1 MEELL
6 QKALDFS
13 TFRKNIEIQ
22 KKVIKDK
29 LQANLTVGYDGGIF
43 YIDRSLITFVEFLI
57 QKSRIEN
64 VPILDINNNPV
75 NIKNVI
81 DFQNKILD
89 VYFESTNE
97 YLIEFEKIKTKRSFN
112 DLLDL

>member
-1 MEELL
+1 MEDTL
-6 QKALDFS
+6 QAALNFS

-29 LQANLTVGYDGGIF
+29 LRSNLTIGYDGGIF
-43 YIDRSLITFVEFLI
+43 YVDRTLIVFVDFLI
-57 QKSRIEN
+57 KNSRIEN
-64 VPILDINNNPV
+64 VPILDINNSPIK
-75 NIKNVI
+75 IKNVN

-97 YLIEFEKIKTKRSFN
+97 YILEFEKIKSTRSPT
-112 DLLDL
+112 DLLKL